1 MKLDPPRP
9 KNKETERALFENL
22 RNFLY
27 EKQKVGNFSLNSERN
42 KPKIVK
48 IKKLVRNWRAYP
60 NSKILV
66 KNVYDNFIQCI
77 CKEGVEVHVI
87 MYRPLENHR

>member
-48 IKKLVRNWRAYP
+48 IKKLVRNTKRGKTGGTQSP
-60 NSKILV
+60 NFHIK
-66 KNVYDNFIQCI
+66 KNV
-77 CKEGVEVHVI
+77 
-87 MYRPLENHR
+87 